1 MILSNITSYI
11 YNNTVK
17 KYCLNVPFDPPEA
30 YPELPNP
37 ANIDTTNQVYPMVRE
52 LLVKLGLDK
61 ENVNT
66 PKWNPFKDIIKPG
79 NNVLIKP
86 NLVSNQHYLG
96 NEALYST
103 ITHGSILRPII
114 DYVYIALNDK
124 GSIVIAD
131 NPIEMADF
139 DALMNLTKIKDLVK
153 SLTERGYPDLKVFDL
168 RPRLCKE
175 DKKGRFYY
183 ENQTG
188 DPLGYTNIDLG
199 SNSLFAEFDL
209 DRDIHYYTLADQTID
224 HLNPKC
230 VRQSLTDKYHN
241 SSRHSYIVSKTVLD
255 SDVIINFAKLK
266 SHCKAGV
273 SLTLKNMIG
282 MVYQKEC
289 MPHHRPGLPPKG
301 DSFPHYPASYYVAS
315 RKLYRSLRKWCYI
328 HRAPG
333 FRTFKNLLRKNKIL
347 IDQHTEHG
355 NWKGND
361 TIWRTILDLNRIAIY
376 SDKQGKMQDS
386 HQRKIIAFID
396 GIISQQG
403 EGPMAGN
410 PVKTSILFGGFNP
423 VLVDALA
430 VKTMGLDYRLF
441 KSLSKAHSIKKW
453 EILNNSEC
461 DLTFKDMDL
470 PNFNFELPKGWR

>member
-139 DALMNLTKIKDLVK
+139 DALMNLTKI
-153 SLTERGYPDLKVFDL
+153 
-168 RPRLCKE
+168 
-175 DKKGRFYY
+175 
-183 ENQTG
+183 
-188 DPLGYTNIDLG
+188 I
-199 SNSLFAEFDL
+199 
-209 DRDIHYYTLADQTID
+209 
-224 HLNPKC
+224 
-230 VRQSLTDKYHN
+230 
-241 SSRHSYIVSKTVLD
+241 
-255 SDVIINFAKLK
+255 
-266 SHCKAGV
+266 
-273 SLTLKNMIG
+273 
-282 MVYQKEC
+282 
-289 MPHHRPGLPPKG
+289 PHK
-301 DSFPHYPASYYVAS
+301 
-315 RKLYRSLRKWCYI
+315 
-328 HRAPG
+328 
-333 FRTFKNLLRKNKIL
+333 
-347 IDQHTEHG
+347 
-355 NWKGND
+355 
-361 TIWRTILDLNRIAIY
+361 
-376 SDKQGKMQDS
+376 
-386 HQRKIIAFID
+386 
-396 GIISQQG
+396 
-403 EGPMAGN
+403 
-410 PVKTSILFGGFNP
+410 
-423 VLVDALA
+423 
-430 VKTMGLDYRLF
+430 
-441 KSLSKAHSIKKW
+441 
-453 EILNNSEC
+453 
-461 DLTFKDMDL
+461 
-470 PNFNFELPKGWR
+470 